1 MKIIYYILKRLFG
14 ISVSYEYKNNR
25 REKQFIDGNLLVVGF
40 ITSIMVFTM
49 FVLEWNE
56 IKSLMH
62 HGCHLTSVYKAPS
75 HSSH

>member
-1 MKIIYYILKRLFG
+1 MKIIYYILTRLFG
-14 ISVSYEYKNNR
+14 VSVSYEYKNNR
-25 REKQFIDGNLLVVGF
+25 REKQFVDGNLLVFGF
-40 ITSIMVFTM
+40 ITSIMVFTT
-49 FVLEWNE
+49 LALKCHD